1 MTRPCRNK
9 AILIFLSSLLCLA
22 APSRARAEM
31 IDYPVVK
38 MQSLDKVTART
49 VTFEAKVGSTI
60 KFGPIYIK
68 IQACRKPP
76 PIEKPEAAAFLQI
89 WQATT
94 AKKPEWIFSGWMF
107 ASSPSLS
114 AMDHPIY
121 DVWVIDCLDEVR
133 EAEKE
138 TTPAPGNPVE
148 KEITPAPAQDGAPKA
163 P

>member
-1 MTRPCRNK
+1 M
-9 AILIFLSSLLCLA
+9 ILPFRRTALLA
-22 APSRARAEM
+22 ALFFLYPAFPTHAEVV
-31 IDYPVVK
+31 DYPVVK

-76 PIEKPEAAAFLQI
+76 PIERPEAAAFLQI
-89 WQATT
+89 WQATA

-114 AMDHPIY
+114 PMDHPIY

-138 TTPAPGNPVE
+138 ATLPVAE
-148 KEITPAPAQDGAPKA
+148 NTDGR
-163 P
+163 